1 MTPGRARSA
10 IDGKGRRGFTQGVFR
25 ILPATVSTTAIALAV
40 WAVAATSLEAMPAAK
55 RIGFDELRGISA
67 SADKTGGTIVA
78 GETSVELT
86 GYMLP
91 ADQEGGLVYEFMLF
105 ATPGAC
111 SHAAPPPPD
120 QVVRIIPDQPFEAER
135 MYQSVRVIG
144 TLLSEHNKAQ
154 LYVLDGVRVVESAF
168 RISSAA
174 VEGVEIAP
182 STQPRGGKSPWSFLG
197 D

>member
-1 MTPGRARSA
+1 
-10 IDGKGRRGFTQGVFR
+10 
-25 ILPATVSTTAIALAV
+25 
-40 WAVAATSLEAMPAAK
+40 MPAAK
-55 RIGFDELRGISA
+55 RIGFEELRTISA
-67 SADKTGGTIVA
+67 SAGETGGTPLA
-78 GETSVELT
+78 GEASVELI

-91 ADQEGGLVYEFMLF
+91 ADQDGDVVYEFMLF
-105 ATPGAC
+105 ARPGAC

-135 MYQSVRVIG
+135 MYQSVRVTG

-168 RISSAA
+168 RISSAT
-174 VEGVEIAP
+174 VEGVEIAL
-182 STQPRGGKSPWSFLG
+182 STQPRGGKSPWGFLS

>member
-1 MTPGRARSA
+1 M
-10 IDGKGRRGFTQGVFR
+10 IDGTVRRGFTRSVLR
-25 ILPATVSTTAIALAV
+25 ILSTTASTTAIALAAWV
-40 WAVAATSLEAMPAAK
+40 IAASSLEAMPAAK
-55 RIGFDELRGISA
+55 RIGFDELRGMSA
-67 SADKTGGTIVA
+67 SAGEAGGVSSYSEA
-78 GETSVELT
+78 SVELT

-91 ADQEGGLVYEFMLF
+91 ADQEGDLVYEFMLF
-105 ATPGAC
+105 ARPGAC

-135 MYQSVRVIG
+135 MYQPVRVTG

-182 STQPRGGKSPWSFLG
+182 SAQPRGGKSPWGFLS